1 MHLEI
6 RHLQL
11 VAAVADE
18 GSLTKAG
25 ERLNLTQSALSH
37 QLLDIEQRLATPL
50 FHRVSKRMIL
60 TPAGERV
67 LASARRVLE
76 DLRRTEEELQLL
88 AGEQRGL
95 LRVTTECYTCY
106 HWLPSL
112 LGKFEKKHPGVDVRI
127 DVNAT
132 KRTTAALL
140 DATIDLAIMSSEID
154 DTRLVERVLFED
166 EMVAIVAPGHPFASK
181 ECLGARELASE
192 TLLTYSTLDDSTA
205 YQRVLRPAGLEP
217 KRWME
222 VPLTEAMVEL
232 VRGGIGIAVLPRWS
246 VWPQIEAGAIV
257 AVPVTR
263 RSLIRTWKAVTLRAA
278 RTPAYVDDFID
289 LLEKQPARQ
298 RNLTLHLADARRGR
312 KARHA

>member
-11 VAAVADE
+11 VAAVADA

-37 QLLDIEQRLATPL
+37 QLLDIEARLGTQL

-67 LASARRVLE
+67 LSSARRVLE
-76 DLRRTEEELQLL
+76 DISRTEEELQLL

-95 LRVTTECYTCY
+95 LRITTECYTCY

-112 LGKFEKKHPGVDVRI
+112 LEKFDRKHPGVDVRI

-132 KRTTAALL
+132 KRATTALL
-140 DATIDLAIMSSEID
+140 EATVDLAIMSSEID
-154 DTRLVERVLFED
+154 DPRLASTPLFED
-166 EMVAIVAPGHPFASK
+166 EMVAIVAPDHPFAGK
-181 ECLGARELASE
+181 ECLSARELASE

-232 VRGGIGIAVLPRWS
+232 VRGRIGVAVIPRWS
-246 VWPQIEAGAIV
+246 VWPQLQAGAIV

-278 RTPAYVDDFID
+278 RTPAYVDDFIE
-289 LLEKQPARQ
+289 LLAKQPPRQ
-298 RNLTLHLADARRGR
+298 RNLTLHLAEPDHRRAGR
-312 KARHA
+312 RA

>member
-11 VAAVADE
+11 VAAVADA

-37 QLLDIEQRLATPL
+37 QLLDIEARLGTPL

-67 LASARRVLE
+67 LSSARRVLE

-95 LRVTTECYTCY
+95 LRLTTECYTCY

-132 KRTTAALL
+132 KRALAALL
-140 DATIDLAIMSSEID
+140 DATVDLAIMSSEID
-154 DTRLVERVLFED
+154 DPRLVTTPLFED
-166 EMVAIVAPGHPFASK
+166 EMVAIVAPDHPFAGK
-181 ECLGARELASE
+181 ESLTARELAGE
-192 TLLTYSTLDDSTA
+192 TLLTYATLDESTA

-232 VRGGIGIAVLPRWS
+232 VRGQIGIAVIPRWS
-246 VWPQIEAGAIV
+246 VAPQLEAGTIV

-263 RSLIRTWKAVTLRAA
+263 RSLLRTWKAVTLRAA
-278 RTPAYVDDFID
+278 RTPAYVDDFIA
-289 LLEKQPARQ
+289 LLAKQPARQ
-298 RNLTLHLADARRGR
+298 RNLTLHLAEPARRAGR
-312 KARHA
+312 RA

>member
-37 QLLDIEQRLATPL
+37 QLLDLEARLHTPL
-50 FHRVSKRMIL
+50 FHRASKRMIL
-60 TPAGERV
+60 TPAGEKV
-67 LASARRVLE
+67 LSSARRVLE
-76 DLRRTEEELQLL
+76 DISRTEEELQLL

-95 LRVTTECYTCY
+95 LRITTECYTCY

-112 LGKFEKKHPGVDVRI
+112 LAAFDRKHPGVDVRL

-132 KRTTAALL
+132 KRATAALL
-140 DATIDLAIMSSEID
+140 DATVDLALMSSDID
-154 DTRLVERVLFED
+154 DPRLTFQALFDD
-166 EMVAIVAPGHPFASK
+166 EMVAIVAPDHPFASK
-181 ECLGARELASE
+181 EAITARELAGE
-192 TLLTYSTLDDSTA
+192 TLLTYASLDESTA

-222 VPLTEAMVEL
+222 VPLTEAMVGL
-232 VRGGIGIAVLPRWS
+232 VRAGIGVAVVPRWS
-246 VWPQIEAGAIV
+246 VWPQLEAGTVV
-257 AVPVTR
+257 AVGITR
-263 RSLIRTWKAVTLRAA
+263 RNLIRTWKAVTLRAA
-278 RTPAYVDDFID
+278 RTPAYVDDFIT
-289 LLEKQPARQ
+289 LLAEQPARQ
-298 RNLTLHLADARRGR
+298 RNLTLQSA
-312 KARHA
+312 